1 MKVRKNKK
9 RNKRGEITVD
19 TTEYKELQYYGQL
32 FTANWTTKTMNLLLE
47 SYILSRLN
55 HKEIEN
61 LNRMITSKKI
71 KKINLKRPQKQ

>member
-1 MKVRKNKK
+1 MKVQKNIK

-19 TTEYKELQYYGQL
+19 TTEYKELQFYGQL
-32 FTANWTTKTMNLLLE
+32 FTATKTVSLLSE

-61 LNRMITSKKI
+61 LNRMITSKKT